1 MKKLK
6 LYIAISL
13 NGKIA
18 KPDGSVD
25 WLNNIPNPDNSDMG
39 YTDFLNLLTP
49 RFRGI
54 KLTIRLSV
62 GISNFRTMEKRTM
75 FLPEIKKGS
84 IPRT

>member
-39 YTDFLNLLTP
+39 YTDFFESVDTTIQGYKTYKQVIDW
-49 RFRGI
+49 GI
-54 KLTIRLSV
+54 EFPYKGKKNYVIV
-62 GISNFRTMEKRTM
+62 EI
-75 FLPEIKKGS
+75 LP
-84 IPRT
+84 